1 MRDRKK
7 YGFRQLSVC
16 LLFAALGLTGNIT
29 RAQQPGGPGLPSAT
43 PVPLPVT
50 NTPPFINYVRTWEP
64 SIPTTDPA
72 TVTAES
78 NSVRNVKQV
87 SQYFDGLGRLSQTV
101 AKGMSNSGEDI
112 VTPVVY
118 DAFGR
123 EQYKY
128 LPYTHS
134 AGDGKFKTSPFVDQ
148 QQFYLNSGKYPGEK
162 IFYSQTEFEASPLN
176 RVLKTYAPGNSWA
189 NRPVSHQYLV
199 NTAQDSVR
207 IWNIGATG
215 MPVSPLAYDAGQ
227 LTVDITTD
235 EDGGQIV
242 EYKDKSNRMI
252 LRKLRGVASPG
263 SAHMGWLC
271 TYYIYDDL
279 NNLRFVIPPLGVE
292 KITGTWNTAAIADGL
307 CFQYTYD
314 DRNRMITKKMPGAGV
329 VEMVYDVR
337 DRLVFTRDSSQRVQ
351 NIWHVT
357 FYDQLNRPVETA
369 LYNRSISR
377 EALQGQMNGAV
388 NNSGTSNYVFPGAAD
403 LVTAYHEPARTVY
416 EATNSV
422 TLESGFDTGDGA
434 DADMRIN
441 PSLTTGAANITV
453 SNPLPDIFSNGTL
466 TPLTYTFYDN
476 YNFPGVQGTVS
487 SDFNMPTDEGNSF
500 VEPVTVGNLTKG
512 MVTGTRIRILGT
524 DTWLTSTTYYNDKGR
539 VSQVV
544 ADNAAGSTDVITSR
558 YDFNGKVVSTY
569 QRHKN
574 GRSGLT
580 PQTTVLTTMV
590 YDDQG
595 RVKAINKRLNDNPAL
610 ARTIARNTY
619 DKIGQL
625 SAKELG
631 INGTGEPLER
641 QTFDYN
647 LRGWLRSISKDY
659 LDNGSAGS
667 HFGQELNYDYGFSV
681 PAFNG
686 NIAGIRWKGWNDQAQ
701 RAYGYTYDAIS
712 RLKGAAFSQLTSGS
726 WLNDAVDFTVGN
738 ISYDANGN
746 LLSMNQRGQVN
757 NAAGNVD
764 QLSYRYNANSNQLQS
779 VYDGVRAKTGL
790 GDFTDSQADG
800 VDYNY
805 DGAGNLTRD
814 ENKQIAAI
822 SYNHLNL
829 PELITVTGK
838 GNIRFVYDAGGNK
851 VRKVVTDNTAGVA
864 KVTTTD
870 YLGGFVY
877 ENDSLRFAGHEEGR
891 IRVAYQPGQAPDFVY
906 DYFVKDHLGN
916 TRLVL
921 TEKSVTNTYAATM
934 ETPSAAKE
942 NQLFSN
948 IDNTRSNKPVGYPA
962 DESAGK
968 NESVAKLTA
977 TGTGKKIGPSLV
989 LRVMAGDTIQLS
1001 SKAFYKSNGP
1011 ANQSN
1016 PAVPAENMVADLINA
1031 FGGTV
1036 SADATHGAPASAAVT
1051 PFNTNFYNNDYR
1063 RLKEKDPDQQPGKPK
1078 AYLNYVLFDDQFKM
1092 VEENSGVK
1100 QVKAEPDQ
1108 LQTLSQDKMVMKK
1121 SGFLYVYTS
1130 NESPQ
1135 EVFFDNLLV
1144 AHSGSPVLEE
1154 THYYPFGLT
1163 MAGISSG
1170 ALPGANYPEN
1180 RLKYN
1185 GKELQNKEFG
1195 DGSGLELYDYG
1206 ARMQDPQIGRW
1217 WVIDPLGEKGR
1228 RWSPYVYALDNPIRF
1243 IDPDGMWPD
1252 WPTWSDVAKGTKA
1265 LAGGIGGAVIG
1276 TLDNVTGASFRS
1288 AVAGRISDPSVASG
1302 WNTGLD
1308 VADVGA
1314 IMGGISG
1321 QVGGA
1326 AVTATAA
1333 TVTVAS
1339 GGLAVEVS
1347 APAALAGMTI
1357 SAVGTVVT
1365 GNGSANL
1372 ASQSGRV
1379 YARDNNK
1386 LEYHKPDPT
1395 TGEGPAGDHT
1405 SFKRDKNGDV
1415 YKYQEFNQ
1423 NSRSP
1428 HGFEPGRRFD
1438 SGSADGR
1445 PGADHTNK
1453 KTGVKFP
1460 TPHINN
1466 DPNTPGGARAP
1477 EPNEFPNNQR
1487 FLKPGGI

>member
-1 MRDRKK
+1 M
-7 YGFRQLSVC
+7 
-16 LLFAALGLTGNIT
+16 
-29 RAQQPGGPGLPSAT
+29 
-43 PVPLPVT
+43 
-50 NTPPFINYVRTWEP
+50 
-64 SIPTTDPA
+64 
-72 TVTAES
+72 
-78 NSVRNVKQV
+78 
-87 SQYFDGLGRLSQTV
+87 
-101 AKGMSNSGEDI
+101 
-112 VTPVVY
+112 VY

-314 DRNRMITKKMPGAGV
+314 DRNRMITKKMPGAGM

-476 YNFPGVQGTVS
+476 YNFPGVQGAVS

-500 VEPVTVGNLTKG
+500 VEPVTVGNLTQG

-1011 ANQSN
+1011 ANKSN
-1016 PAVPAENMVADLINA
+1016 PAVPAESMVADLINA

-1036 SADATHGAPASAAVT
+1036 SADATHGAPASAAVP

-1163 MAGISSG
+1163 MAGISSN
-1170 ALPGANYPEN
+1170 ALKGANYPEN
-1180 RLKYN
+1180 RKKYN
-1185 GKELQNKEFG
+1185 GIEYTSEL
-1195 DGSGLELYDYG
+1195 DLDIYD
-1206 ARMQDPQIGRW
+1206 AQFRNLDPQIGRW
-1217 WVIDPLGEKGR
+1217 NQIDPKIENMEA
-1228 RWSPYVYALDNPIRF
+1228 WSPYASNYDNPIRYKDF
-1243 IDPDGMWPD
+1243 LGDEPDGPGD
-1252 WPTWSDVAKGTKA
+1252 PIKQVGLVTGREYNLTAPTGIGSALKFAGQYIGGTANEIVAGINQNLNPVYAAVNGGQA
-1265 LAGGIGGAVIG
+1265 LVTGKDIQTGRPMNAGEAAISVASALPIGKFMGMLGRVGGAVEGMVAREASQGVSIAQG
-1276 TLDNVTGASFRS
+1276 ELLKNTLPVSTEGKLLGSISNGQISMQGKTLA
-1288 AVAGRISDPSVASG
+1288 AGKFDFIATQEGSVLLGRKHTFLSG
-1302 WNTGLD
+1302 G
-1308 VADVGA
+1308 ADVLAAGELK
-1314 IMGGISG
+1314 IRGGTIVGVNNLSG
-1321 QVGGA
+1321 HYLPGLN
-1326 AVTATAA
+1326 
-1333 TVTVAS
+1333 AS
-1339 GGLAVEVS
+1339 SSYLNILKNLGVDVS
-1347 APAALAGMTI
+1347 KAHLQI
-1357 SAVGTVVT
+1357 Y
-1365 GNGSANL
+1365 N
-1372 ASQSGRV
+1372 SQGQIIKHV
-1379 YARDNNK
+1379 LPK
-1386 LEYHKPDPT
+1386 
-1395 TGEGPAGDHT
+1395 
-1405 SFKRDKNGDV
+1405 
-1415 YKYQEFNQ
+1415 
-1423 NSRSP
+1423 
-1428 HGFEPGRRFD
+1428 
-1438 SGSADGR
+1438 
-1445 PGADHTNK
+1445 
-1453 KTGVKFP
+1453 
-1460 TPHINN
+1460 
-1466 DPNTPGGARAP
+1466 
-1477 EPNEFPNNQR
+1477 
-1487 FLKPGGI
+1487 